1 MAMTNKIILA
11 PISLGELI
19 DKITILQIKSDY
31 LKGTALVNVRNELL
45 ALDKILKSLG
55 LQVNPELIQCLK
67 EVNHKLW
74 QIEDAIRYQEKNKR
88 FDESFVNLARSVY
101 RTNDRRAAIKKEIKI
116 SYGSAFIE
124 EKSYQNY

>member
-74 QIEDAIRYQEKNKR
+74 QIEDAIRYQEKN
-88 FDESFVNLARSVY
+88 L
-101 RTNDRRAAIKKEIKI
+101 
-116 SYGSAFIE
+116 
-124 EKSYQNY
+124 

>member
-101 RTNDRRAAIKKEIKI
+101 RTNDRRAAIKKEINI